1 MATVQLA
8 IGGSLDCVLRLS
20 RRPASLE
27 LSAITVGGT
36 GSAAFAVVRRPD
48 GAGSGP
54 DNAAITSGGS
64 ITGVG
69 WAAVATTT
77 AFGTAA
83 AATGNVPAALDYGS
97 YLITPLAPQS
107 SVDGAWRLSSF
118 ACDPGDAAASG
129 ATGAS
134 VVPLRLDESDAKC
147 VATFQFVP
155 STKLQVTLR
164 FDGDTTGRSA
174 AASLTVKCD
183 DGSSGAVILPL
194 DDNTDRSLPQPLGF
208 LDPTSCVIDQP
219 EDGAAITA
227 TGSIT
232 AVLDPAPGNAPLSLP
247 GKVDIKRDV
256 DEYLVTVTIT
266 YAANADTPQQATVLN
281 TFRILPVAL
290 IGAGLVGLGLVILLV
305 MVVRSRGV

>member
-1 MATVQLA
+1 M
-8 IGGSLDCVLRLS
+8 
-20 RRPASLE
+20 
-27 LSAITVGGT
+27 
-36 GSAAFAVVRRPD
+36 
-48 GAGSGP
+48 
-54 DNAAITSGGS
+54 ITSGATV
-64 ITGVG
+64 TGVG
-69 WAAVATTT
+69 WADVATTT

-83 AATGNVPAALDYGS
+83 DAQGNVPGALDYGS

-118 ACDPGDAAASG
+118 TCDPGDAAGSG
-129 ATGAS
+129 AAGAN
-134 VVPLRLDESDAKC
+134 VVPLRLDAPDARC

-174 AASLTVKCD
+174 AASLTLKCD
-183 DGSSGAVILPL
+183 DGSSGAIILPV

-208 LDPTSCVIDQP
+208 LDPASCIIDQP
-219 EDGAAITA
+219 EDGAATTA
-227 TGSIT
+227 TATIT

-266 YAANADTPQQATVLN
+266 YEANEDTPQQATVLN